1 MAEICADFG
10 IVYYY
15 NQEKKI
21 KILKELF
28 PNIENELIKIID
40 KIR

>member
-15 NQEKKI
+15 NQEKEI
-21 KILKELF
+21 EILKELF
-28 PNIENELIKIID
+28 SEVDSKFLKLID
-40 KIR
+40 KV